1 MITRMTALGATALA
15 LGLAASPGAAQA
27 QAEFFKDKTVN
38 LYVGY
43 SPGGGYDVYAR
54 ILARFMGA
62 HIPGKPTVVVSNMPG
77 AGSLRAANYIYNV
90 AAKDGLS
97 FGTVARGAAFDPL
110 FGLPGTQFDAAKFNW
125 IGSANDEVSVC
136 VSWTATAT
144 VKNVDD
150 LMTKELIV
158 GGTGG
163 SADTDQFPRVLNG
176 VLGTKMKVIV
186 GYPGGNDI
194 NLAMERG
201 EVQGRCGWS
210 WSSVKSTQQKWLDDK
225 KIHVLLQLSM
235 QKHEDLPNIPA
246 VIDLAKTDEQRQILK
261 LVFARQ
267 VMGRPFLAP
276 PNVPADRIKTLR
288 EAFWV
293 TLHDKELLEE
303 ADKAK
308 LEITPVRG
316 EDIQQLV
323 IDSYKVSPDIAKKA
337 GDLLK

>member
-1 MITRMTALGATALA
+1 MTTRMNVMRATALA
-15 LGLAASPGAAQA
+15 IGLSAGIGAAQA
-27 QAEFFKDKTVN
+27 QTEFFKDKTVN

-54 ILARFMGA
+54 ILARFMGS
-62 HIPGKPTVVVSNMPG
+62 HIPGKPTVVVQNMPG

-90 AAKDGLS
+90 APKDGLA

-136 VSWTATAT
+136 VAWTATAT

-176 VLGTKMKVIV
+176 VLGTKMKVII
-186 GYPGGNDI
+186 GYPGGNDV

-210 WSSVKSTQQKWLDDK
+210 WSSVKSTQQKWLDEK
-225 KIHVLLQLSM
+225 KINVIVQLSM
-235 QKHEDLPNIPA
+235 KKHEDLPNIPV

-261 LVFARQ
+261 LIFARQ
-267 VMGRPFLAP
+267 VMGRPFMAP
-276 PNVPADRIKTLR
+276 PNVPAERVKALR
-288 EAFWV
+288 DGFWAAMQ
-293 TLHDKELLEE
+293 DKELLEE

-308 LEITPVRG
+308 LEITPVKG
-316 EDIQQLV
+316 EEIQQLV
-323 IDSYKVSPDIAKKA
+323 IDAYKVSPDIAKKA
-337 GDLLK
+337 GELLK